1 MTNPGE
7 WLRGLR
13 EDLHLTRMAVERLT
27 SEAAAKANNERYR
40 IRRGRLTEIE
50 EGKAVPDIFEVESL
64 CECYKVTYEAVLHA
78 FGMRLG
84 ASHDAPQGS
93 TESHDASK
101 RWSFTDTDR
110 PFSLTFQSKISFD
123 TTRLVTESAEDL
135 GVPAVVRQRLDAG
148 QFRLG
153 IVGLDDD
160 TMDDLV
166 PGGSVVV
173 IDKSHNTVETGDW
186 KTIQERPIYF
196 VWHEKGYSCSWCHLV
211 RDTLFI
217 VPHPTSRHPVMIFK
231 MPRAA
236 TIIGRIVHV
245 WPPMILSKSP
255 ASGGHS
261 SMS

>member
-1 MTNPGE
+1 MNAGS

-13 EDLHLTRMAVERLT
+13 EELHLTRVAVERIT
-27 SEAAAKANNERYR
+27 SEAAIRANNQRYR

-50 EGKAVPDIFEVESL
+50 EGRAVPDIFEVESL

-78 FGMRLG
+78 FGMKLG
-84 ASHDAPQGS
+84 ESRDVLGS
-93 TESHDASK
+93 ATQSRDTTK
-101 RWSFTDTDR
+101 QWSFTDADR

-123 TTRLVTESAEDL
+123 TTRLVTESAEEL
-135 GVPAVVRQRLDAG
+135 GVPAIVRERLDAG

-153 IVGLDDD
+153 IIGLHDD

-173 IDKSHNTVETGDW
+173 IDKGHNTVEMGEW

-196 VWHEKGYSCSWCHLV
+196 VWHERGYSCSWCHLV

-217 VPHPTSRHPVMIFK
+217 VPHPTSRQPVMIFK
-231 MPRAA
+231 VPRAA
-236 TIIGRIVHV
+236 TVIGRIIHV
-245 WPPMILSKSP
+245 WPPMILPKIP
-255 ASGGHS
+255 A
-261 SMS
+261 

>member
-1 MTNPGE
+1 MTSPGD

-13 EDLHLTRMAVERLT
+13 EELHLTRVAVERLT
-27 SEAAAKANNERYR
+27 AEFARTANKERYR
-40 IRRGRLTEIE
+40 IRRGRLTDIE

-64 CECYKVTYEAVLHA
+64 CECYKVTYEAVLQA

-84 ASHDAPQGS
+84 ESRNVPLGAPRSDDATRQ
-93 TESHDASK
+93 
-101 RWSFTDTDR
+101 WSFTDTDR
-110 PFSLTFQSKISFD
+110 PFSLTFQTKISFD
-123 TTRLVTESAEDL
+123 TTRLVTESAEEL

-148 QFRLG
+148 EFRLG
-153 IVGLDDD
+153 IIALNDD

-173 IDKSHNTVETGDW
+173 IDKSHNTVEMGEW

-217 VPHPTSRHPVMIFK
+217 VPHPTSRQPVMMFK

-236 TIIGRIVHV
+236 TIIGRIIHV
-245 WPPMILSKSP
+245 WPPMILPKS
-255 ASGGHS
+255 HV
-261 SMS
+261 

>member
-1 MTNPGE
+1 MTNPGD

-13 EDLHLTRMAVERLT
+13 EELHLTRIAVERLT
-27 SEAAAKANNERYR
+27 SEAAIRANNERYR

-78 FGMRLG
+78 YGMRLG
-84 ASHDAPQGS
+84 ESQNVLQGS
-93 TESHDASK
+93 TQSDETTK
-101 RWSFTDTDR
+101 QWSFPDTDR

-123 TTRLVTESAEDL
+123 TTRLVTESAEEL

-153 IVGLDDD
+153 IIALNDD

-173 IDKSHNTVETGDW
+173 IDKSHNTVEMSDW

-196 VWHEKGYSCSWCHLV
+196 VWHENGYSCSWCHV
-211 RDTLFI
+211 VHDTLFI
-217 VPHPTSRHPVMIFK
+217 VPYPTSRQPVMIFK

-236 TIIGRIVHV
+236 TIIGRIIHV
-245 WPPMILSKSP
+245 WPPLIIQRTP
-255 ASGGHS
+255 A
-261 SMS
+261 

>member
-1 MTNPGE
+1 MANPGH

-13 EDLHLTRMAVERLT
+13 EELHLTRIAVERLT
-27 SEAAAKANNERYR
+27 SEAASRATNERYR

-64 CECYKVTYEAVLHA
+64 RECYKVTYEAVLYA

-84 ASHDAPQGS
+84 GPWNVPQGS
-93 TESHDASK
+93 TQSDEAAQQ
-101 RWSFTDTDR
+101 WSFTDAQQ
-110 PFSLTFQSKISFD
+110 PFSVTFQSKISFD
-123 TTRLVTESAEDL
+123 TTRLVTESAEEL
-135 GVPAVVRQRLDAG
+135 GVPAAVRQRLDAA

-153 IVGLDDD
+153 IIALNDD

-173 IDKSHNTVETGDW
+173 IDKSHNTVEMGDW

-196 VWHEKGYSCSWCHLV
+196 VWHEKGYTCSWCQLV

-217 VPHPTSRHPVMIFK
+217 MPHPTSRKLATILR
-231 MPRAA
+231 MPGAA
-236 TIIGRIVHV
+236 TIIGRIIHV
-245 WPPMILSKSP
+245 WPPMILP
-255 ASGGHS
+255 RAHG
-261 SMS
+261 